1 MPAKKYR
8 VKLTEEERTYLIE
21 LTTKGTS
28 SARKQTRAR
37 ILLNVDESPHG
48 PAWTDALTSE
58 ALHVCPATVVRAR
71 RLYCTEGLERAI
83 SRKKPDRDYERKIDG
98 EAEAELV
105 RLTCSEA
112 PEGRSHWSLRLLADE
127 MVELGYFDELSH
139 ETVRQVL
146 KKTN

>member
-1 MPAKKYR
+1 MPVKKHH
-8 VKLTEEERTYLIE
+8 VQLTDEERTYLIE

-37 ILLNVDESPHG
+37 ILLKVDEGPEG
-48 PAWTDALTSE
+48 PAWTDADTSK
-58 ALHVCPATVVRAR
+58 ALDVCPATVTRAR
-71 RLYCTEGLERAI
+71 RLYCTEGLKRAV
-83 SRKKPDRDYERKIDG
+83 SRKKPDRDYQRKIDG

-105 RLTCSEA
+105 RLSCSEA

-127 MVELGYFDELSH
+127 LVELGYFDALSH

>member
-1 MPAKKYR
+1 MPAKKHR
-8 VKLTEEERTYLIE
+8 VHLSEEERSYLIE

-37 ILLNVDESPHG
+37 ILLKVDEAPEG
-48 PAWTDALTSE
+48 QAWSDALASE
-58 ALHVCPATVVRAR
+58 ALGVCPATVVRAR

-83 SRKKPDRDYERKIDG
+83 SRKKPERDYERKIDG

-105 RLTCSEA
+105 RLSCSEA

-127 MVELGYFDELSH
+127 LVELGYFDALSH
-139 ETVRQVL
+139 ETVRQVQ

>member
-8 VKLTEEERTYLIE
+8 VQLTEEERTHLIE

-37 ILLNVDESPHG
+37 ILLKVDEAAQG
-48 PAWTDALTSE
+48 EAWTDALTSR
-58 ALHVCPATVVRAR
+58 ALEVCPATVVRAR

-83 SRKKPDRDYERKIDG
+83 SRKSPERDYEPKIDG
-98 EAEAELV
+98 RAEAELV
-105 RLTCSEA
+105 RLSCSQA
-112 PEGRSHWSLRLLADE
+112 PEGRGHWSLRLLADE
-127 MVELGYFDELSH
+127 MVELGYFEELSH

>member
-1 MPAKKYR
+1 MPAKKHR
-8 VKLTEEERTYLIE
+8 VKLTEEERSYLID
-21 LTTKGTS
+21 LTTKGAS

-37 ILLNVDESPHG
+37 ILLKVDEG
-48 PAWTDALTSE
+48 PQGQAWADAPVSE
-58 ALHVCPATVVRAR
+58 ALDVCPATVARAR

-83 SRKKPDRDYERKIDG
+83 SRKSPDRDYERKIDG

-105 RLTCSEA
+105 RLSCSEA

-127 MVELGYFDELSH
+127 MVELGYFEQLSH